1 MVSCSAGSGLVRP
14 TWPDL
19 HGPPG
24 AHPGTHSRTV
34 QTVQSLLR
42 FTAGLAICTGIAGA
56 FWYCL
61 TTTLD
66 DMTRADCN
74 AGVVAACQALK
85 QP

>member
-1 MVSCSAGSGLVRP
+1 
-14 TWPDL
+14 
-19 HGPPG
+19 
-24 AHPGTHSRTV
+24 V

-42 FTAGLAICTGIAGA
+42 LTAGLAICTGLSGA

>member
-24 AHPGTHSRTV
+24 AHPGTHSRTVQTV

-66 DMTRADCN
+66 DMTRAD
-74 AGVVAACQALK
+74 
-85 QP
+85 

>member
-1 MVSCSAGSGLVRP
+1 MGHRRHQPRLITMRTLAILAMV
-14 TWPDL
+14 
-19 HGPPG
+19 
-24 AHPGTHSRTV
+24 
-34 QTVQSLLR
+34 
-42 FTAGLAICTGIAGA
+42 AGLAGA
-56 FWYCL
+56 FHWCL

>member
-1 MVSCSAGSGLVRP
+1 MPCVACEITGSKSLTP
-14 TWPDL
+14 TARR
-19 HGPPG
+19 GPTP
-24 AHPGTHSRTV
+24 APIAPITM
-34 QTVQSLLR
+34 QTLAALLMI
-42 FTAGLAICTGIAGA
+42 AGLAGA

-74 AGVVAACQALK
+74 AGHVRACQALQ

>member
-1 MVSCSAGSGLVRP
+1 MQ
-14 TWPDL
+14 
-19 HGPPG
+19 
-24 AHPGTHSRTV
+24 TV

>member
-1 MVSCSAGSGLVRP
+1 M
-14 TWPDL
+14 
-19 HGPPG
+19 
-24 AHPGTHSRTV
+24 

-42 FTAGLAICTGIAGA
+42 FTAGLAICTGLAGA

-74 AGVVAACQALK
+74 AGHVRACQALK

>member
-1 MVSCSAGSGLVRP
+1 MRTLAALLMITGL
-14 TWPDL
+14 
-19 HGPPG
+19 
-24 AHPGTHSRTV
+24 S
-34 QTVQSLLR
+34 
-42 FTAGLAICTGIAGA
+42 GA

-74 AGVVAACQALK
+74 AGHVRACQALQ

>member
-1 MVSCSAGSGLVRP
+1 MRTLAILAMV
-14 TWPDL
+14 
-19 HGPPG
+19 
-24 AHPGTHSRTV
+24 
-34 QTVQSLLR
+34 
-42 FTAGLAICTGIAGA
+42 AGLSGA

-74 AGVVAACQALK
+74 AGHVRACQALQ

>member
-1 MVSCSAGSGLVRP
+1 M
-14 TWPDL
+14 
-19 HGPPG
+19 
-24 AHPGTHSRTV
+24 RTIAA
-34 QTVQSLLR
+34 LLM
-42 FTAGLAICTGIAGA
+42 ITGIAGA

>member
-1 MVSCSAGSGLVRP
+1 MRTLAILAMV
-14 TWPDL
+14 
-19 HGPPG
+19 
-24 AHPGTHSRTV
+24 
-34 QTVQSLLR
+34 
-42 FTAGLAICTGIAGA
+42 AGLSGA